1 VPCYEV
7 FSQEETF
14 KSVVEQARK
23 LDVVDKLQA
32 FSVATN
38 KISSDNQAGSYHL
51 IVLNVQEKTV
61 ELQSYGKKRLDKA
74 NEDYTE
80 IERRISDGQP
90 LQVVLVSAGSIH
102 SLRRA
107 YPNYF
112 LDTHEFINKIL
123 MIENY

>member
-1 VPCYEV
+1 M
-7 FSQEETF
+7 QIG
-14 KSVVEQARK
+14 RK

-38 KISSDNQAGSYHL
+38 KISSDNQSGSYHL

-90 LQVVLVSAGSIH
+90 LQVVLVSAGSVH

-112 LDTHEFINKIL
+112 LDTHEFINQIL
-123 MIENY
+123 VIENY